1 MQIPPNTLP
10 VPKQFRV
17 LFVLMALPLLVQLG
31 APELQAREVEAR
43 EVEGIAAIVNDEVIS
58 LYDVDQRVELY
69 FVSSGIVRSRET
81 VERLREQALRE
92 LVDEKLQL
100 QEARRV
106 DIFIEQEEIDREI
119 DRLSDNFKTSQD
131 SITDFLKTQ
140 GIKERTLTSQIE
152 ADLAWK
158 QFIQRSFGGR
168 VRVGD
173 DEIEEQYLKVLRAI
187 EQPRFLVGE
196 ILLNADSL
204 TDQQRV
210 ARISQE
216 IVTQLRSGV
225 DFAAVARQ
233 FSVSPSATR
242 GGRLGWVTLDQL
254 DPALGNV
261 LQQMEPGQISTPIP
275 TNAGYYILL
284 LQNRE
289 EGRSA
294 NRLKNQFDVL
304 TIAFADDANTEDI
317 TGFIKGFKT
326 CKAAVKTAESLD
338 ATSSRSGLKALSEL
352 PGPMRNAIAN
362 LEAGQVS
369 SAQTTSDGTNVHIVC
384 DRKDDLGVQVSR
396 RDIGDNIF
404 SQRLSMNARRH
415 LRDLRRDAVVEYR

>member
-1 MQIPPNTLP
+1 
-10 VPKQFRV
+10 
-17 LFVLMALPLLVQLG
+17 MALPLLVQLG

-106 DIFIEQEEIDREI
+106 DIFVEQEEIDREI

-261 LQQMEPGQISTPIP
+261 LQQMEPGQISKPIP

-284 LQNRE
+284 LQN
-289 EGRSA
+289 
-294 NRLKNQFDVL
+294 
-304 TIAFADDANTEDI
+304 
-317 TGFIKGFKT
+317 
-326 CKAAVKTAESLD
+326 
-338 ATSSRSGLKALSEL
+338 
-352 PGPMRNAIAN
+352 
-362 LEAGQVS
+362 
-369 SAQTTSDGTNVHIVC
+369 
-384 DRKDDLGVQVSR
+384 
-396 RDIGDNIF
+396 
-404 SQRLSMNARRH
+404 
-415 LRDLRRDAVVEYR
+415 